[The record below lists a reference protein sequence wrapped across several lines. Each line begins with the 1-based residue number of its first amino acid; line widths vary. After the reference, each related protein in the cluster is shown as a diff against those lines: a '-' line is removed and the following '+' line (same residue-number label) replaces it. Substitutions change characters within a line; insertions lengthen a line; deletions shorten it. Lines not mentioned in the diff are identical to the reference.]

1 MTQCPSTG
9 QTVFTCQRMKPPEFE
24 AISQEMGFR
33 CPACGEIHKWTKAQ
47 AWLEAP
53 AQAPSASDE
62 AEMV

>member
-1 MTQCPSTG
+1 
-9 QTVFTCQRMKPPEFE
+9 MKPPEFE

-33 CPACGEIHKWTKAQ
+33 CPACGEIHRWNKTD

-53 AQAPSASDE
+53 AEAPSARDE